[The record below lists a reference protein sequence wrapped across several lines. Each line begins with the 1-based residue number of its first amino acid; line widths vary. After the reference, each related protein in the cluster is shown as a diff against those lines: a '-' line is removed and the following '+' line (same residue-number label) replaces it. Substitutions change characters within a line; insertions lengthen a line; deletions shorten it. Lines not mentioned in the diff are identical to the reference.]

1 MLREICGDSALWNV
15 IFVTSMWDEVSS
27 EVGESRE
34 KELST
39 RFFKSAIDK
48 GAQMVR
54 HHNTAQSAHDVIRLI
69 MKNRPVVLQIQR
81 ELVNEQKDIGN
92 TSAGKAVNEKLGQ
105 QMKKHQAEMEE
116 VRKEMGQAL
125 REGDE
130 ETKLELEEERRR
142 LQKQINSIEKVS
154 GEMASNYAAEK
165 RRMEAKMRE
174 MERGAKGG
182 RQGVEDLPV
191 GSLPSQGGAHS
202 RSPQPDIEIVYAPV
216 HPLTYQNTENHHRVM
231 GATGSGKSSV
241 GWVGCRH
248 TDRKLTLDFSL
259 SISQAARTYGL
270 GWVWNPVQPRF
281 NSRTSLPSMKEM

>member
-48 GAQMVR
+48 GARLVR
-54 HHNTAQSAHDVIRLI
+54 QYNTAQSAHDIIRWI
-69 MKNRPVVLQIQR
+69 VKNSPVVLRIQR
-81 ELVNEQKDIGN
+81 ELVDEHKDIGN
-92 TSAGKAVNEKLGQ
+92 TSAGKAVNEKLGEQ
-105 QMKKHQAEMEE
+105 IKKHQAEVYE
-116 VRKEMGQAL
+116 VREEMRQAL
-125 REGDE
+125 GERNE
-130 ETKLELEEERRR
+130 ETRRELNLELGR
-142 LQKQINSIEKVS
+142 LQEQINRIEKASS
-154 GEMASNYAAEK
+154 GMASNYAAEK

-202 RSPQPDIEIVYAPV
+202 RSPQPDIEIAYAPV

-259 SISQAARTYGL
+259 SISQAVRTYEL